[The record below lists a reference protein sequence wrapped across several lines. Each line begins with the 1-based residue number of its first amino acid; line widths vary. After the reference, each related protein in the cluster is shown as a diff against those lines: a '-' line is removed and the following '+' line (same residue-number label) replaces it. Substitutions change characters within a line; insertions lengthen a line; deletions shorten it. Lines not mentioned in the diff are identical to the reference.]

1 MNPVPT
7 TAAPISVI
15 GFTTCLILAETVT
28 PIRLLQIGLGGWGR
42 DWAWRIVPDVKE
54 VELVGYV
61 DSDPSSLELL
71 HEEVPKAQ
79 EMFFESL
86 NEAIA
91 STHPEAVLVT
101 TTLPGHA
108 PVTRAAVEA
117 GLHVLVEKPF
127 APDVATAQELVRAA
141 ANKGVTLMVSQNY
154 RFFPAVRTVARLV
167 REASLGDVYEVSI
180 DFRRYSAASATGR
193 ARHHQD
199 EQPLL
204 VDMSIHHFDL
214 LRMILNRE
222 PERIFCEAWNPGWS
236 AFAGPSAAVASI
248 TFGPAVVSYR
258 GSWVS
263 SAPITPWA
271 GEWRMEFER
280 GEVFWTSRDD
290 NGALADWVSVRPRG
304 GRARS
309 LRMPEMRVDRWGTL
323 TEFANAIREGR
334 EPECSGREN
343 VATIAFMAAAVE
355 SARRGAPVTMSG
367 EGAALEA

>member
-71 HEEVPKAQ
+71 HEEVPKAK

-108 PVTRAAVEA
+108 PVTQAAVEA

-141 ANKGVTLMVSQNY
+141 ANKGVTLMVS
-154 RFFPAVRTVARLV
+154 
-167 REASLGDVYEVSI
+167 
-180 DFRRYSAASATGR
+180 
-193 ARHHQD
+193 
-199 EQPLL
+199 
-204 VDMSIHHFDL
+204 
-214 LRMILNRE
+214 
-222 PERIFCEAWNPGWS
+222 
-236 AFAGPSAAVASI
+236 AGS
-248 TFGPAVVSYR
+248 
-258 GSWVS
+258 
-263 SAPITPWA
+263 
-271 GEWRMEFER
+271 
-280 GEVFWTSRDD
+280 
-290 NGALADWVSVRPRG
+290 SVR
-304 GRARS
+304 S
-309 LRMPEMRVDRWGTL
+309 
-323 TEFANAIREGR
+323 
-334 EPECSGREN
+334 S
-343 VATIAFMAAAVE
+343 
-355 SARRGAPVTMSG
+355 
-367 EGAALEA
+367 